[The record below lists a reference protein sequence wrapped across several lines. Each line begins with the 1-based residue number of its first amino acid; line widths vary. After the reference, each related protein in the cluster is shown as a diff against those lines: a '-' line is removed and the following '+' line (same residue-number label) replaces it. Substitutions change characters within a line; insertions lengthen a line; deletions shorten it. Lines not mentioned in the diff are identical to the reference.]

1 MTSLRGSPETNGR
14 RRAPARA
21 AGLLLAAALLT
32 GGSLLPGCFALSRG
46 GLYPPDR
53 DEVFLMMFRNDT
65 FYRDL
70 QFVLTEGVKDE
81 IVSRPGL
88 KLTSKEQAEVI
99 LSGRVVSVRQRVLS
113 EDPERD
119 TSSERTTIEVV
130 IELTDA
136 RNGELIKSRRL
147 RRTGNYVPG
156 RGESLEDAQIEAF
169 RFLARDIVR
178 ELEADF

>member
-1 MTSLRGSPETNGR
+1 MIRRLTLVFAGALILAGS
-14 RRAPARA
+14 A
-21 AGLLLAAALLT
+21 
-32 GGSLLPGCFALSRG
+32 LPGCFALQRG
-46 GLYPPDR
+46 GLFVPER

-88 KLTSKEQAEVI
+88 KLTSKERAEVI
-99 LSGRVVSVRQRVLS
+99 LSGRVVSVQQSVLS
-113 EDPERD
+113 EDAVRES
-119 TSSERTTIEVV
+119 TSERTTIEVE

-136 RNGELIKSRRL
+136 RNGELIKTRRL

-156 RGESLEDAQIEAF
+156 RGETLDDAQREAF

>member
-1 MTSLRGSPETNGR
+1 MT
-14 RRAPARA
+14 RRAGLIL
-21 AGLLLAAALLT
+21 AGALVAAAFVT
-32 GGSLLPGCFALSRG
+32 PGCFSLHRG
-46 GLYPPDR
+46 GLFAPER

-88 KLTSKEQAEVI
+88 KLTSKDQAEVI

-119 TSSERTTIEVV
+119 PTSERTTIEVV
-130 IELTDA
+130 IEVTDA

-156 RGESLEDAQIEAF
+156 LGESLEDAQREAF

-178 ELEADF
+178 ELESDF